1 MTGFDA
7 DLCAT
12 FGVYVNVLSVS
23 QRFLPNLTKINK
35 KSPVLANYGVGSVDK
50 QNKCQMSSFS
60 KLRGAAHAD
69 GVVLEANSW
78 GLFSQDVGGRY

>member
-60 KLRGAAHAD
+60 KLR
-69 GVVLEANSW
+69 VLEANSW